1 MRSGSYVRAIT
12 LLAFHPTPHIDHN
25 SMKIKTQWTFGNF
38 SITAACNV
46 DTAEPVGSVAQALM
60 EKGFLQLLQ
69 RVPASNAEK
78 ALAGY
83 DKRPAGFKRD
93 SIVYSDANALAL
105 TEAFGTS
112 VEVDK
117 DVMLPFAITDVQEHV
132 GGEAAV
138 SRKSATEMATKVQ
151 GTPMV
156 AALGLTAE
164 ATFEEIVEACHTQ
177 FFARKK

>member
-1 MRSGSYVRAIT
+1 
-12 LLAFHPTPHIDHN
+12 
-25 SMKIKTQWTFGNF
+25 MKIQTTWTFGNF

-46 DTAEPVGSVAQALM
+46 ESAEPVGPLAAALM

-83 DKRPAGFKRD
+83 EKRPTGFKRD
-93 SIVYSDANALAL
+93 SILYSEDNALAL
-105 TEAFGTS
+105 SEAFGTS
-112 VEVDK
+112 VEVTDK
-117 DVMLPFAITDVQEHV
+117 VMLPFSIVDVTEHV
-132 GGEAAV
+132 GGESAT
-138 SRKSATEMATKVQ
+138 SRKSATEMATKIT

-156 AALGLTAE
+156 AMLGLPLDA
-164 ATFEEIVEACHTQ
+164 ALDEIIEACHAQ